1 MATATWTCLWVST
14 PTMIFPQAGGRVKL
28 VIAVCLL
35 HRRTVGSAGREGGQ
49 DCDGRLTQAPIRSLP
64 TRPVGHMD
72 SRPAVPTDQRQGTK
86 ASRRARVRHRPG
98 VLDAVAL
105 ALNTRPRKTL
115 GWRTPAEALDQLLR
129 SPEQAGVA
137 STP

>member
-72 SRPAVPTDQRQGTK
+72 SRPAVPTDQRQGIE

-98 VLDAVAL
+98 DPHSISQSKLS
-105 ALNTRPRKTL
+105 PRDPTED
-115 GWRTPAEALDQLLR
+115 TAPFSASR
-129 SPEQAGVA
+129 SV
-137 STP
+137 